1 MTDVDITEDFA
12 SQACVPCREKK
23 RKCSRELPAC
33 SLCRR
38 NRRRCSYPLKA
49 VTPTTGSADSSGMQE
64 QEEFPALFFLDFYTF
79 TQRKDIISTPKPTL
93 SENYYKQLGSREQL
107 RSDIDTYFASVHVFF
122 PIVSKLRIYRVLNGD
137 VNILDPDMV
146 ILSLAMKMHCQPRT
160 EYDLVRTEM
169 YALVKQGCLEAEQNN
184 VFSVKLLQAFLLVA
198 LYEIGNAIYPATYL
212 TIGHCARL
220 GYAMGIHNRLNAPQ
234 MFSQP
239 VSWAEAEER
248 RRVWWAV
255 ILLDRFVNIGG
266 GNRPF
271 AAHDAKS
278 DDLLPMDEDIWDK
291 GDFVVIQ
298 PLAVSEYATLRT
310 SAFARTCQASHLLS
324 HVLRHLN
331 EKNDDVKTQYHE
343 AMQLHHI
350 INTFRH
356 ALNQEIGNIS
366 DEIYNGRY
374 SLTHFTA
381 MGICYSAQI
390 ALYDAYMCADADG
403 MQGVGIP
410 EQFEM
415 QQVAISGIKDTFVC
429 IHRLASMI
437 YSSVQA
443 GDISRLSP
451 LIADSLYQAALL
463 IQAYIY
469 ETQNNEY
476 TQKMTDIIE
485 TLKLL
490 KGRWNVA
497 DEYLNIIRMEFIRRR

>member
-1 MTDVDITEDFA
+1 MTDVDVTEDFA

-23 RKCSRELPAC
+23 RKCSRELPSC

-38 NRRRCSYPLKA
+38 NRRRCSYPPKA
-49 VTPTTGSADSSGMQE
+49 ITPTTSSVDSSGMQE

-107 RSDIDTYFASVHVFF
+107 RSDIDTYFASVHVFL
-122 PIVSKLRIYRVLNGD
+122 PIVSRLRIYRVLNGPPG
-137 VNILDPDMV
+137 ILDSDMV
-146 ILSLAMKMHCQPRT
+146 ILSLAMKMHCQPRK

-169 YALVKQGCLEAEQNN
+169 YTLVKQGCLEAEQNN
-184 VFSVKLLQAFLLVA
+184 VLSVKLLQAFLLVV
-198 LYEIGNAIYPATYL
+198 LYEIGNAIYPAAYL

-255 ILLDRFVNIGG
+255 IVLDRFVNIGG

-331 EKNDDVKTQYHE
+331 EKNEDIKAQYHE
-343 AMQLHHI
+343 AMQLHHVI
-350 INTFRH
+350 DTFRN
-356 ALNQEIGNIS
+356 AMNQEIGNMS
-366 DEIYNGRY
+366 DEIYSSGHRVP
-374 SLTHFTA
+374 HFTA

-415 QQVAISGIKDTFVC
+415 QQVAISVSRTHLSAF
-429 IHRLASMI
+429 
-437 YSSVQA
+437 
-443 GDISRLSP
+443 ISLR
-451 LIADSLYQAALL
+451 A
-463 IQAYIY
+463 
-469 ETQNNEY
+469 
-476 TQKMTDIIE
+476 
-485 TLKLL
+485 
-490 KGRWNVA
+490 
-497 DEYLNIIRMEFIRRR
+497 